1 MFEATSRYL
10 AAVTRHG
17 GKDIPLSETRAELR
31 SDEWYDIAAG
41 KGVLILAE
49 LRRSMGDHA
58 FLTFMDQFGRAHAGR
73 AVTTAAF
80 LAAAEKAHGK
90 TLEPMKEAWL
100 NGNALAKLGTDIQA
114 RQTSGRFW
122 SVDAFERQL
131 DSTLIIYGTLAEA
144 DAQREAAFMLQH
156 KLAGRWA
163 NITVPIKADRDVT
176 DNDLLRNHV
185 LLIGRPATNRI
196 TARLADAV
204 PVRFGPAS
212 FKLRDQAFAHP
223 LTAIVAAGP
232 NPLASAK
239 DRSTVVFAGLSAEGT
254 WQGIRRFPDGGR
266 VACEVLL
273 METGVPIRPLAI
285 MPAATA
291 GIAATPSVPLPSD
304 RRQES
309 AQKSL

>member
-1 MFEATSRYL
+1 MFEPASRYL
-10 AAVTRHG
+10 AAVTRRG
-17 GKDIPLSETRAELR
+17 GKDIPLSETRAELK

-58 FLTFMDQFGRAHAGR
+58 FLAFMNEFGRAHAGR
-73 AVTTAAF
+73 AVTTAGF

-90 TLEPMKEAWL
+90 TLEPMKEGWL
-100 NGNALAKLGTDIQA
+100 NGNALAELGADVQA
-114 RQTSGRFW
+114 RKASGRFW

-131 DSTLIIYGTLAEA
+131 DSTLIIHGTLAEA
-144 DAQREAAFMLQH
+144 DAQREAAVMLQR

-176 DNDLLRNHV
+176 DNDLKTNHI

-196 TARLADAV
+196 TARLADAF
-204 PVRFGPAS
+204 PVHFGPAS
-212 FKLRDQAFAHP
+212 FKLRDQAYAHP
-223 LTAIVAAGP
+223 RTAIVAAGP
-232 NPLASAK
+232 NPLAVAK
-239 DRSTVVFAGLSAEGT
+239 DRSVVVCAGMSAEGT
-254 WQGIRRFPDGGR
+254 WQGIRRFPDSGR

-273 METGVPIRPLAI
+273 MEDGAPIRPLTI
-285 MPAATA
+285 TPATTA
-291 GIAATPSVPLPSD
+291 GIAVTPSVPPSD
-304 RRQES
+304 NRPGP

>member
-1 MFEATSRYL
+1 
-10 AAVTRHG
+10 
-17 GKDIPLSETRAELR
+17 
-31 SDEWYDIAAG
+31 
-41 KGVLILAE
+41 
-49 LRRSMGDHA
+49 MGDQA

-73 AVTTAAF
+73 AATTAGF

-100 NGNALAKLGTDIQA
+100 NGNALVKLGADVQA
-114 RQTSGRFW
+114 RKASGRFW

-131 DSTLIIYGTLAEA
+131 DSTLIIHGTLAEA
-144 DAQREAAFMLQH
+144 DAQREAAFMLQR

-176 DNDLLRNHV
+176 DNDLRINHI

-196 TARLADAV
+196 TARLVEAL
-204 PVRFGPAS
+204 PVHFGPAS
-212 FKLRDQAFAHP
+212 FKFRDQVYAHP
-223 LTAIVAAGP
+223 HTAIVAAGP

-239 DRSTVVFAGLSAEGT
+239 DRSAVVFAGLSAEGT
-254 WQGIRRFPDGGR
+254 WQGIRRFPDSGR

-273 METGVPIRPLAI
+273 METGAPIRRLTISPLA
-285 MPAATA
+285 TT
-291 GIAATPSVPLPSD
+291 GIAATPSVPPPAT
-304 RRQES
+304 RRKP